1 MADTHTNQYIYDMK
15 KLFISLIT
23 VLACFAGAN
32 AQNVVNN
39 PDNRPYF
46 GLRAGLDIA
55 CPGDVKS
62 DGIGIDGYKNGAGFH
77 AGVIYNLPVV
87 ANFYVE
93 PGLSLYYNTYSYNN
107 DILDALDWSSASIR
121 KFGFRIP
128 VMAGYHFDFTPDIRL
143 HVFTGPELEIGC
155 IAKAHVK
162 AGGISE
168 SESVYGDEGNMKR
181 FNCLWDFGV
190 ALSYQKFQIGFTGG
204 IGMVN
209 MIDESDVTF
218 HENRVS
224 ISLGYNF

>member
-1 MADTHTNQYIYDMK
+1 MK
-15 KLFISLIT
+15 KVFISLIAA
-23 VLACFAGAN
+23 LACFAGAS
-32 AQNVVNN
+32 AQNVINN

-46 GLRAGLDIA
+46 GIRAGLDIA

-77 AGVIYNLPVV
+77 AGAIYNLPVV

-93 PGLSLYYNTYSYNN
+93 PGLSIYYNTYSYNK
-107 DILDALDWSSASIR
+107 DILDALDVSSASVR

-128 VMAGYHFDFTPDIRL
+128 VMAGYRFDFTPDISL

-155 IAKAHVK
+155 TAKAH
-162 AGGISE
+162 GISG
-168 SESVYGDEGNMKR
+168 SESLYGDNGNMNR
-181 FNCLWDFGV
+181 INCLWDFGV

-209 MIDESDVTF
+209 MIKDEPDVTF

>member
-1 MADTHTNQYIYDMK
+1 MK
-15 KLFISLIT
+15 KVFISLIAA
-23 VLACFAGAN
+23 LACFAGAS

-39 PDNRPYF
+39 PDNHSYL
-46 GLRAGLDIA
+46 GIRAGLDIA

-62 DGIGIDGYKNGAGFH
+62 NGIGIDGYDNGAGFH
-77 AGVIYNLPVV
+77 VGAVYNLPVV

-93 PGLSLYYNTYSYNN
+93 PGLSLYYNTYSINK
-107 DILDALDWSSASIR
+107 DILEAANMSSASIR

-143 HVFTGPELEIGC
+143 HVFTGPEFEIGC
-155 IAKAHVK
+155 TAKAHFK
-162 AGGISE
+162 SGGISE
-168 SESVYGDEGNMKR
+168 SESVYGDDGGLKR

-209 MIDESDVTF
+209 MIKDEPDVTF